1 MAPRGSSKSAA
12 GSRCKSY
19 RIVSYFS
26 PSIPSLPKQT
36 HTSAWQCLLQSPAR
50 EREREKEVF
59 KIQQERERERRR
71 YSKVSKREG
80 ERRRYS
86 KSSKREREREMT
98 MVVSIRRMR
107 NIGTNQQQ
115 GKRRITRRGIMRIPG
130 ILIAVAP
137 MKNVVGRTNAA
148 EAKQTEAEKE
158 AVMKCTSK
166 CVATCIRP
174 DRAGPLTVRKE
185 VVVFKEGFRDR
196 KYCLSECKDV
206 CSLSQGKIG

>member
-1 MAPRGSSKSAA
+1 
-12 GSRCKSY
+12 
-19 RIVSYFS
+19 
-26 PSIPSLPKQT
+26 
-36 HTSAWQCLLQSPAR
+36 
-50 EREREKEVF
+50 
-59 KIQQERERERRR
+59 
-71 YSKVSKREG
+71 
-80 ERRRYS
+80 
-86 KSSKREREREMT
+86 MT
-98 MVVSIRRMR
+98 MVVSGSRMR
-107 NIGTNQQQ
+107 NIGTYQQQ

-166 CVATCIRP
+166 CVATCTRP